1 MIAYSTLLGRSLDLL
16 FNDSQKEDATS
27 PARMSSSTHLMLIP
41 HNELEPATLRRVIE
55 EFVTR
60 DGSDLSPVDA
70 RIEAVLK
77 QLENGRAQLHFD
89 EDSKTCNIVSSDYK
103 AWE

>member
-1 MIAYSTLLGRSLDLL
+1 
-16 FNDSQKEDATS
+16 
-27 PARMSSSTHLMLIP
+27 MLIP
-41 HNELEPATLRRVIE
+41 YQELEPSTLRKVIE

-60 DGSDLSPVDA
+60 DGTDFSSVET

-77 QLENGRAQLHFD
+77 QLANGRAQLHFD
-89 EDSKTCNIVSSDYK
+89 EDSKTCNIVSSDYR

>member
-1 MIAYSTLLGRSLDLL
+1 
-16 FNDSQKEDATS
+16 
-27 PARMSSSTHLMLIP
+27 MSSSAHLMLIP
-41 HNELEPATLRRVIE
+41 HNELEPATLRKVVE

-60 DGSDLSPVDA
+60 DGSDLSSVEA

-77 QLENGRAQLHFD
+77 QLESGRARLHYD